1 LDSDRRAEVKGRGW
15 THRQLTGTVNWEEN
29 CGGGGPVV
37 DGVLALEVLG
47 DEEVVYG
54 APRFSVSTLA

>member
-1 LDSDRRAEVKGRGW
+1 
-15 THRQLTGTVNWEEN
+15 LTGTVNWEEN

-37 DGVLALEVLG
+37 DGVLAPEVLG

-54 APRFSVSTLA
+54 APRFSVSTRA